1 MSAGNSTDPQS
12 SVGGIPAIIRLQD
25 AAGNVIS
32 DAHPLPVAAAVT
44 AETAFEATAA
54 PPTYTEGQ
62 NAPGSQD
69 LSGNLRVRLPLVG
82 STKVSGIQEVHTLST
97 ESANFSVTAGSL
109 YFTLLFSSDFT
120 GTVNT
125 VTWDITTKP
134 NPLPV
139 NAQPGNT
146 LPAYAVVVTT
156 GSVFVAQSRPA

>member
-1 MSAGNSTDPQS
+1 MNALTSALQVLIKSVWYKIYGWPIIILGIDSNGNPIPFTVS
-12 SVGGIPAIIRLQD
+12 SSGGIT
-25 AAGNVIS
+25 S
-32 DAHPLPVAAAVT
+32 DGLTDTQLRALAVAVNSKVG
-44 AETAFEATAA
+44 AT
-54 PPTYTEGQ
+54 
-62 NAPGSQD
+62 
-69 LSGNLRVRLPLVG
+69 V
-82 STKVSGIQEVHTLST
+82 VSGIQEVHTLST